1 MSTEGDRRAPGASRV
16 PFEALV
22 EVGGAL
28 GPSFEAQSIDISE
41 EGMHLRTAYLPEI
54 GQPLTCRFDA
64 GAGGANVMAAGEV
77 VWKQEAER
85 GGEFAIRFTNLD
97 GDGMAALSRLLGV
110 GAHDAPIQAAGSRV
124 RLHIEGLNSPMRARV
139 TEASGTE
146 VTAFSELGF
155 LQVGKLIDLEDAASG
170 SKRPA
175 SIDRVKVEIDAGSHV
190 PHLVMTFKYDDEQA
204 HVEAARSG
212 AHPAQGDMKNETR
225 PASSTLSD
233 MDDAPS
239 PAVAASDNDADDLES
254 IQAGAGKMKG
264 ALARG
269 ASQVGPAFRKMMN
282 RAKVTIALL
291 AAKRRLGAAGTAV
304 PLRRT
309 TAPAPG
315 GGLHT
320 SGRKVVRGDP
330 ATEAAKE
337 IPSGIPRG
345 LSMNKRRMGI
355 GAAVLAAVILL
366 VVAFK
371 KPAAQPPLATAPP
384 ADTAVVTLNPA
395 AASTIPPPEPIAVNT
410 ATVPIAAD
418 PMMSDNAASKDA
430 KGEHGH
436 TKKVSHVVPF
446 GNGPVAHGNV
456 LRIKMDGAIEKIE
469 GASQPTGIT
478 VVIPSRRSL
487 EAASP
492 LAARDSR
499 IASIR
504 VANDPN
510 GAELAVAFKDGV
522 PNYLVRAKGDT
533 LEIVLA
539 PLGQVSDG
547 KPVAAHAAQ
556 PTKHEGTAKAHGK
569 GHKGTH
575 DKH

>member
-22 EVGGAL
+22 EVGGSM

-41 EGMHLRTAYLPEI
+41 EGMHLRTAYLPDI

-64 GAGGANVMAAGEV
+64 GPGGANVLAAGEV
-77 VWKQEAER
+77 VWKQEADR

-97 GDGMAALSRLLGV
+97 GEGLAALSRMIGTR
-110 GAHDAPIQAAGSRV
+110 GAPIQAAGSRV
-124 RLHIEGLNSPMRARV
+124 RLHIDGLNSPMRARV
-139 TEASGTE
+139 KDASGTE

-155 LQVGKLIDLEDAASG
+155 LQVGKLIDLEDATSG
-170 SKRPA
+170 NKRPA
-175 SIDRVKVEIDAGSHV
+175 SIERVKVEIDTESRV
-190 PHLVMTFKYDDEQA
+190 PQLVVTLKYDDAQA
-204 HVEAARSG
+204 HDEAARSG
-212 AHPAQGDMKNETR
+212 AH
-225 PASSTLSD
+225 
-233 MDDAPS
+233 
-239 PAVAASDNDADDLES
+239 AASRIEMPRPSSVEIDIDEAPVTAVDAAREADDLES
-254 IQAGAGKMKG
+254 IEAGAGKMKG
-264 ALARG
+264 AFARG
-269 ASQVGPAFRKMMN
+269 ASKVGPAFSKMLN

-291 AAKRRLGAAGTAV
+291 AARRRADGGDPQAT

-309 TAPAPG
+309 TAKAPG

-320 SGRKVVRGDP
+320 SGRKVVRGEP
-330 ATEAAKE
+330 VSELVSET
-337 IPSGIPRG
+337 PNGVPRG
-345 LSMNKRRMGI
+345 LSMNKRRVAI
-355 GAAVLAAVILL
+355 GSAVFAAVVLM

-371 KPAAQPPLATAPP
+371 KPAPQPPLASAPTAETAP
-384 ADTAVVTLNPA
+384 AAVAPPPSL
-395 AASTIPPPEPIAVNT
+395 IPTPEPIAAST
-410 ATVPIAAD
+410 APTPLLPEPFSA
-418 PMMSDNAASKDA
+418 DNAPHAKDPADKHAHKKAA
-430 KGEHGH
+430 KV
-436 TKKVSHVVPF
+436 VSF

-469 GASQPTGIT
+469 GAAQPTGFT

-492 LAARDSR
+492 LASRDSR

-539 PLGQVSDG
+539 PLGHVGDD
-547 KPVAAHAAQ
+547 KPAAGAHPAKHADI
-556 PTKHEGTAKAHGK
+556 AKAHHK
-569 GHKGTH
+569 GHKGAH
-575 DKH
+575 NKH